1 MTLVNPDFIRKNRD
15 FFYLSITITAVFL
28 IAMLVSILSESPLHQ
43 NTIIVEAYAQPY
55 VETVKNRNLTIDLDN
70 GLKTNAQLIFPAI
83 GKGPYPG
90 VIIFPGAGAGSII
103 TPSYGKVIYY
113 GNLAEYLAERGF
125 AVLKYDKRGVGSYL
139 TISDS
144 NAWGNLTFD
153 NLKHD
158 AEKALS
164 VLLQQPEVNATKKA
178 TLIGHSEGTNFPPI
192 PLIKS
197 EI

>member
-1 MTLVNPDFIRKNRD
+1 MLLLLIRFKREPLIVFGI
-15 FFYLSITITAVFL
+15 FFGTFL
-28 IAMLVSILSESPLHQ
+28 ILVTYLLSSGSSVFQ
-43 NTIIVEAYAQPY
+43 NALAQHDIQ
-55 VETVKNRNLTIDLDN
+55 TVKYRNLTIDLDN

-90 VIIFPGAGAGSII
+90 VIIFPGAGAGSVI
-103 TPSYGKVIYY
+103 TPSYGKVIFY
-113 GNLAEYLAERGF
+113 GHLAEYLAERGF

-164 VLLQQPEVNATKKA
+164 
-178 TLIGHSEGTNFPPI
+178 GTI
-192 PLIKS
+192 TTT
-197 EI
+197 